1 MRPYWAFFR
10 TRFLALLQYRAAA
23 IAGIGTQ
30 WLFGYV
36 RVMALWAFYQSAGTA
51 QPSAVAGTPAPPGQ
65 VPAPA
70 AAPPPPRP
78 HASIT

>member
-30 WLFGYV
+30 WLFGFV
-36 RVMALWAFYQSAGTA
+36 RVVALWAFYQSAGTA
-51 QPSAVAGTPAPPGQ
+51 QPTVQPSTRRVWPNKPPQRVSRISAMARG
-65 VPAPA
+65 
-70 AAPPPPRP
+70 
-78 HASIT
+78 

>member
-30 WLFGYV
+30 WLFGFV
-36 RVMALWAFYQSAGTA
+36 RVMALWAFYQSA
-51 QPSAVAGTPAPPGQ
+51 
-65 VPAPA
+65 
-70 AAPPPPRP
+70 
-78 HASIT
+78 